1 MLRSLLLV
9 AVAAGLFGCASRER
23 VVLLPGPDG
32 KVGTVVV
39 EGISGR
45 ATLNTAYAAV
55 DLADHKAQAR
65 TLSETE
71 VRQRY
76 GRALDALPQRPAS
89 FALMFLFDKAE
100 LMPESKGTIAAIVG
114 EYSRRSAAEVVV
126 IGHTDQTGP
135 AQYNDDLSHRRAEA
149 ARDELIRE
157 GIPADR
163 IEMQWRGDREPLPAT
178 ARKDARN
185 RRVDVKIR

>member
-1 MLRSLLLV
+1 MFRSLLVL

-23 VVLLPGPDG
+23 IVLLPDPDG

-39 EGISGR
+39 EGLSSR
-45 ATLNTAYAAV
+45 STLNTAYAAV
-55 DLADHKAQAR
+55 EIAGHKAQTR

-89 FALMFLFDKAE
+89 FTLLFFFDKAE
-100 LMPESKGTIAAIVG
+100 LVPESKGTIATIVA
-114 EYSRRSAAEVVV
+114 EYSRRPAAEILV
-126 IGHTDQTGP
+126 IGHTDQTGTS
-135 AQYNDDLSHRRAEA
+135 QYNEALSHRRAEA
-149 ARDELIRE
+149 VRDALAQA
-157 GIPADR
+157 GIPVDR

-185 RRVDVKIR
+185 RRVEVKVR

>member
-1 MLRSLLLV
+1 MLRRLLV
-9 AVAAGLFGCASRER
+9 LAIAAGLFGCASRER
-23 VVLLPGPDG
+23 IVLLPDPDG
-32 KVGTVVV
+32 KVGTVMV
-39 EGISGR
+39 EGSSGR
-45 ATLNTAYAAV
+45 TTLNTAYAAV
-55 DLADHKAQAR
+55 DLADHKAQTR
-65 TLSETE
+65 TLSKTE
-71 VRQRY
+71 VRRRY
-76 GRALDALPQRPAS
+76 GQALDALPQRPAS
-89 FALMFLFDKAE
+89 FSLLFLFDKAD
-100 LMPESKGTIAAIVG
+100 LMPESKGTVAAIVG
-114 EYSRRSAAEVVV
+114 EYSRRPAAEVVV

-135 AQYNDDLSHRRAEA
+135 AQYNDGLSHRRAEA